1 MHTIVV
7 FTLSVIWVLRA
18 RSAVG
23 NEAGIWRAL
32 TEGTRAAV
40 LLSVPEDQA
49 EPSDAA
55 VPHRTEVSEDNY
67 KPPVPLP
74 EKQQSVIHRIHC
86 CREPHCCDVEKMV
99 VESKLSHCK
108 PQRSS
113 AVHRPSTQEKR
124 ANVSYEA
131 AAETRRPPLLWLSH
145 RQKLSPVWLRR
156 YVTIRSVHH
165 ISMRVDH
172 YCFHQEVIA
181 LEHELGQ
188 VEKVNAHIEKDEADF
203 NEELLKR
210 RENEADEAE
219 ADLSN
224 LKAERHKIAEA
235 IDKNVKEIDEEE
247 KRADLEVELARMR
260 AEGSVGKNAEEEIQ
274 NKLEALE
281 RESKIAAEEAAKEEL
296 RQRVSEMSAHA
307 NENVKRGRN
316 ILKAADEST
325 RAFPTRHPNIAAA
338 EQASLDSIHDAETAD
353 TIAQHDVEV
362 EEEQQETLSSATTEA
377 PAEREQNFEE
387 APEGEFPTLSTST
400 VSVMDGSLHGQVRC
414 FLVCTQLRHF
424 PCLYKCRPAV
434 TASAPPA

>member
-99 VESKLSHCK
+99 VESKGKAEAELAKSLQAAAIVSGAQAEYARK
-108 PQRSS
+108 ASERQLRSS
-113 AVHRPSTQEKR
+113 RRDE
-124 ANVSYEA
+124 EA
-131 AAETRRPPLLWLSH
+131 AATLAVAQAEAES
-145 RQKLSPVWLRR
+145 
-156 YVTIRSVHH
+156 
-165 ISMRVDH
+165 RVAEA
-172 YCFHQEVIA
+172 EVIA

-400 VSVMDGSLHGQVRC
+400 VSVMDGSLHGQASRNS
-414 FLVCTQLRHF
+414 FSTTGL
-424 PCLYKCRPAV
+424 
-434 TASAPPA
+434 ASATVHQSIEPHAASVQSD